1 MECFWDE
8 TTNDSVK
15 GNIRLKIEDE
25 DNKGESIEE
34 LELYF
39 IELRKIR
46 LRKIRLRKIRE
57 NKNCSKDRRI
67 I

>member
-8 TTNDSVK
+8 TTNDGEK
-15 GNIRLKIEDE
+15 GNIRLKIEEE

-57 NKNCSKDRRI
+57 NKNCSKDR
-67 I
+67 